1 MSDVVIGPPR
11 HITKEMLAALQVSV
25 VAHGSVYSG
34 HNEQRGLSDPYEVPK
49 RMGIFREVPS
59 RGQLTV
65 EAIVQR
71 INDNHE
77 RFASKVA
84 RKMKTE
90 QEYYDARYGFDGAA
104 PKN

>member
-1 MSDVVIGPPR
+1 
-11 HITKEMLAALQVSV
+11 
-25 VAHGSVYSG
+25 
-34 HNEQRGLSDPYEVPK
+34 
-49 RMGIFREVPS
+49 MGIFREVPS

-71 INDNHE
+71 IKDNHE